1 MKRTCSKF
9 AAFNTSSVC
18 WVLPCKALSYD
29 SAKLKQWSQWSQW
42 SQGRPFFHPKHA
54 PNQCG
59 GTSVPSRPGCAPVS
73 QHHAKAP
80 EMPFEGKKHQICD
93 DLLMFHPLC
102 QRNNTRLPKV
112 NQLLFYSPGLTRQ
125 SLKALNTQKKSE
137 EKRPSTVERRMRY
150 QQASTPHLEAL
161 PWHSSSPDSSS
172 PCSWSAHKRP
182 HPAKQP
188 SKDVMRG
195 VGTSDR
201 TTLNCVNILVGINSR
216 FLSIRDLKND
226 FQTRKL
232 ESKPCAVCSTC
243 FHGLDS
249 VT

>member
-29 SAKLKQWSQWSQW
+29 SAKLKQNIVNRMITMITVIT
-42 SQGRPFFHPKHA
+42 GAPFFPPETCPESMWRHLRSV
-54 PNQCG
+54 
-59 GTSVPSRPGCAPVS
+59 TSRMCPGVATPCQGSRDALR
-73 QHHAKAP
+73 
-80 EMPFEGKKHQICD
+80 GKKHQICD

-102 QRNNTRLPKV
+102 RRNNTCLPKV

-125 SLKALNTQKKSE
+125 SFKALNTQKKSE

-172 PCSWSAHKRP
+172 PCS
-182 HPAKQP
+182 
-188 SKDVMRG
+188 
-195 VGTSDR
+195 
-201 TTLNCVNILVGINSR
+201 
-216 FLSIRDLKND
+216 
-226 FQTRKL
+226 
-232 ESKPCAVCSTC
+232 
-243 FHGLDS
+243 
-249 VT
+249 